1 MWVASAR
8 LIYYPSMMALVRI
21 HLRKMGQRTTVS
33 MERVLAEVLSLHLCG
48 RIDLPTVGGWCESEI
63 EKDPGAYEVS
73 ASQRLASRAV
83 LAIAPKALQEK
94 YWDGMEA
101 SAGAK
106 KLSSWKKKRNARKRR
121 GPR

>member
-1 MWVASAR
+1 
-8 LIYYPSMMALVRI
+8 MMALVRI

-33 MERVLAEVLSLHLCG
+33 MERVLADVLSLHLCG
-48 RIDLPTVGGWCESEI
+48 RIDLPTVGGWCQKEI

-83 LAIAPKALQEK
+83 LQIAPKALQEK

-101 SAGAK
+101 SAKAK
-106 KLSSWKKKRNARKRR
+106 KLSSGKKERTAKERR
-121 GPR
+121 GLR

>member
-1 MWVASAR
+1 
-8 LIYYPSMMALVRI
+8 MALVRI
-21 HLRKMGQRTTVS
+21 HLRKDGQRTTVS

-48 RIDLPTVGGWCESEI
+48 RIDLPTVGGWCQKEI

-83 LAIAPKALQEK
+83 LQIAPKALQEK

-101 SAGAK
+101 SKMAN
-106 KLSSWKKKRNARKRR
+106 KLSSAKKKRNARERR

>member
-1 MWVASAR
+1 MS
-8 LIYYPSMMALVRI
+8 LVRI
-21 HLRKMGQRTTVS
+21 HLRRKGQRTTVS

-48 RIDLPTVGGWCESEI
+48 RIDVPTVGGWCESEI

-83 LAIAPKALQEK
+83 MEIAPKALQEK
-94 YWDGMEA
+94 YWDVVEA
-101 SAGAK
+101 STKAK
-106 KLSSWKKKRNARKRR
+106 KLSSGKKMRTARERR